1 MAQAQVI
8 PAVDPFAP
16 SQAGLDL
23 GMGAD
28 LQSQVMQ
35 QVMERRK
42 RAMLAANQTPAA
54 FGALAMGSNFNGT
67 GNTGGIALQALM
79 NTGVPSG

>member
-1 MAQAQVI
+1 MAGQAQVI

-16 SQAGLDL
+16 SQAGMDL

-35 QVMERRK
+35 QVLERRK

-54 FGALAMGSNFNGT
+54 FGGSSY
-67 GNTGGIALQALM
+67 GGRTLMAQAIRAAWPFRL
-79 NTGVPSG
+79 

>member
-1 MAQAQVI
+1 MAIQVV

-16 SQAGLDL
+16 SRAGMDL

-28 LQSQVMQ
+28 LQSQVML

-42 RAMLAANQTPAA
+42 RAMLTANQSPAA
-54 FGALAMGSNFNGT
+54 FGALAMGSDITGT
-67 GNTGGIALQALM
+67 GNTGGMALKALM
-79 NTGVPSG
+79 GSGIPSGG